1 MRQFFQTNILVH
13 TGVLFIGENLS
24 NNQMSKLE
32 YNETHCWCFLPFPQN
47 TSLHYIF
54 FLLLDYLKIHSF
66 TSYYWIAVYT
76 KKVKI
81 WRKSHLF
88 IYTFPCGLLTWQLCA
103 KKVWR
108 QPFAF
113 FQKGRKLWHFF
124 IQYDFFVLNKKR
136 GFLQY
141 NTCDMFLLSY
151 KILKTHLK

>member
-47 TSLHYIF
+47 TSLHYIL

-66 TSYYWIAVYT
+66 TSYYCIAVYT

-81 WRKSHLF
+81 WTWDRERERVIYLF
-88 IYTFPCGLLTWQLCA
+88 TLFLVVYWPDNFVPKRCGGNPLLFSKKEGSCDTFLYSMTFLC
-103 KKVWR
+103 
-108 QPFAF
+108 
-113 FQKGRKLWHFF
+113 
-124 IQYDFFVLNKKR
+124 
-136 GFLQY
+136 
-141 NTCDMFLLSY
+141 
-151 KILKTHLK
+151 

>member
-47 TSLHYIF
+47 TSLHYIL

-81 WRKSHLF
+81 CTWDRQTESSIYLPFSLWFIDLTTLCQKGVEATLCFFPKRKEVVTLF
-88 IYTFPCGLLTWQLCA
+88 YTVWLFCA
-103 KKVWR
+103 K
-108 QPFAF
+108 
-113 FQKGRKLWHFF
+113 
-124 IQYDFFVLNKKR
+124 
-136 GFLQY
+136 
-141 NTCDMFLLSY
+141 
-151 KILKTHLK
+151 